1 MVLSTKI
8 NYRVNNGG
16 MSYLLKAELN
26 GGFNGN
32 YGGGSIGEKSRTL
45 GEIFNYGRSTEMCLR
60 STREKKKIY
69 KRRTCY
75 SYELL
80 ELGNVEWRKTPFWIH
95 EKYGAVR
102 WSCSFVHL
110 EDASRWSI

>member
-45 GEIFNYGRSTEMCLR
+45 GEIFNYGRSTEM
-60 STREKKKIY
+60 
-69 KRRTCY
+69 
-75 SYELL
+75 
-80 ELGNVEWRKTPFWIH
+80 
-95 EKYGAVR
+95 
-102 WSCSFVHL
+102 
-110 EDASRWSI
+110 

>member
-32 YGGGSIGEKSRTL
+32 YGGGSIGEKSRTI
-45 GEIFNYGRSTEMCLR
+45 GEIFNYGRSSGMCLR
-60 STREKKKIY
+60 STREGRVVHMSCSSWEMLSGG
-69 KRRTCY
+69 KRRFGYMRNTCK
-75 SYELL
+75 
-80 ELGNVEWRKTPFWIH
+80 N
-95 EKYGAVR
+95 
-102 WSCSFVHL
+102 
-110 EDASRWSI
+110 